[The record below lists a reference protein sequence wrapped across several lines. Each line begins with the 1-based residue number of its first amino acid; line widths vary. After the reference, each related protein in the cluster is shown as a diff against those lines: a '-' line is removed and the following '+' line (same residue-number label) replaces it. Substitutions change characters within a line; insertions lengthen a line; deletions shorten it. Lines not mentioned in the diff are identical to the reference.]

1 MSSEADDLWLEC
13 KTPGENARL
22 YYINKATGKVSWTKP
37 SSSNIQTTTPKK
49 EKSSSGEEKTKSTTK
64 SKLRWGAL
72 RGVVKSEGNN
82 AISKSNEVIKN
93 LLAKARRNSGV
104 ISDTDVNDSKTTKA
118 PTQGEATPSPRKK
131 PLSSFSLNKS
141 KYQEALARARKLAE
155 SITPAKGMETKD
167 VNTLFDNEVNEPEE
181 ELSDDVKAIMI
192 SGAEQLKRAK
202 RVLTEWKKKTIGRW
216 FKKWQINSVYI
227 LAEKQQRL
235 MEDRLKQSENKIKL
249 NNAKSELALA
259 RMEVDAWRRAKKEKD
274 ALVRKMA
281 TKSLQKVK
289 SKLSNQIKWGFDKW
303 MKFVNIHRSEEVSN
317 VQKEVK
323 RKTRDLNAYKAAIK
337 EEKKRRRA
345 AEKNAKELQVLL
357 DQAKAKVTQYE
368 QNSANTKPLDNSSS
382 SGDNSDDRDIKN
394 VGRTTTNDN
403 NSSQLLKVSS
413 VSSNTSSIDDNSLVG
428 NDVDVLYSQIE
439 QLETEKKELEY
450 ALQNANSKTTKNNS
464 SSNNTDATNSTDL
477 RKLQNENNRLK
488 LQVERLTQECNR
500 LIAEQKVK
508 IQEFN
513 RKLKGANIVSLEKY
527 EELKVMADHYKS
539 LSEEREE
546 QFKQLTEEH
555 TTERNKWMARFS
567 MQQDT
572 IEGLENDVE
581 ELSELKVLELA
592 ENYYVSQQNG
602 YA

>member
-1 MSSEADDLWLEC
+1 MSTETDDLWLEC

-22 YYINKATGKVSWTKP
+22 YYINKTTGKVSWTKP
-37 SSSNIQTTTPKK
+37 SSSNIQSTTPAK
-49 EKSSSGEEKTKSTTK
+49 EKRSSGEEKTTKSNQK

-72 RGVVKSEGNN
+72 RGVVKGESDGV
-82 AISKSNEVIKN
+82 SKSNEVIKN

-104 ISDTDVNDSKTTKA
+104 TSDADVNDNKNTTA
-118 PTQGEATPSPRKK
+118 PTQSVATPSPRKK
-131 PLSSFSLNKS
+131 SLLSFSLNKS
-141 KYQEALARARKLAE
+141 KYQEALARARKLAD
-155 SITPAKGMETKD
+155 SITPAKGTETKD
-167 VNTLFDNEVNEPEE
+167 VNILLDENDEVNEPEQ
-181 ELSDDVKAIMI
+181 ELSDDVKAIMN
-192 SGAEQLKRAK
+192 SGAKQLKRAK

-227 LAEKQQRL
+227 LAETQQRL
-235 MEDRLKQSENKIKL
+235 MEDKLKQSENKIKL

-274 ALVRKMA
+274 TLVRKMA

-303 MKFVNIHRSEEVSN
+303 MKFMNIHRSEEVSK

-323 RKTRDLNAYKAAIK
+323 KKTRDLNAYKAAIK

-357 DQAKAKVTQYE
+357 DQAKAKVTAYE
-368 QNSANTKPLDNSSS
+368 QNNTSTKSLSSSS
-382 SGDNSDDRDIKN
+382 SGGNSDDRDTKN
-394 VGRTTTNDN
+394 VAKTTTYDN
-403 NSSQLLKVSS
+403 NSNSQLRKVSS
-413 VSSNTSSIDDNSLVG
+413 VSSNTSSIDDSSLAG

-439 QLETEKKELEY
+439 QLETEKKELED
-450 ALQNANSKTTKNNS
+450 ALQKANSNTVKNN
-464 SSNNTDATNSTDL
+464 SNNTDTTNGKDL

-539 LSEEREE
+539 LSDEREE
-546 QFKQLTEEH
+546 QFKQLAEEH